1 MKKSVYEEF
10 LANLSSPEGKGRI
23 SKVIDELKEFQQD
36 KKNIISNND
45 YILWLEKFTITNPN
59 FTTED
64 WLYYPNKISDEDKE
78 QVKKLELFYSGI
90 DMYAESNFIY
100 PTSFE
105 YGVYYKIKFNNIGY
119 KISMVTGQGVRYFC
133 KRVEIDN
140 QEDFIDFNDI
150 SLNKKQPMTESISF
164 NLEQLSELLNNM
176 IDSNVP
182 LEAIV
187 ITTDKI
193 LKREL
198 KKRK

>member
-78 QVKKLELFYSGI
+78 QVKKLELCYSGI
-90 DMYAESNFIY
+90 YMYAESNFIY
-100 PTSFE
+100 T
-105 YGVYYKIKFNNIGY
+105 V
-119 KISMVTGQGVRYFC
+119 
-133 KRVEIDN
+133 
-140 QEDFIDFNDI
+140 
-150 SLNKKQPMTESISF
+150 
-164 NLEQLSELLNNM
+164 
-176 IDSNVP
+176 
-182 LEAIV
+182 
-187 ITTDKI
+187 
-193 LKREL
+193 
-198 KKRK
+198 